1 MRASRGRNKHDTAE
15 KGGPMSITRPSAGW
29 NVRGRTTHP
38 GVVLEEDFLKPL
50 GITKNR
56 LAMETRVPANRIG
69 GIVRGTRAVTPETA
83 LRLARFF
90 GNSPEFWLNLQQM
103 YDLSN
108 ARAQAAER
116 VEREVSQFIPEAT
129 SHRKAALHPNYPSP
143 AGLSTKGRSRPKPE
157 RRKTA

>member
-1 MRASRGRNKHDTAE
+1 MAIA
-15 KGGPMSITRPSAGW
+15 RPSAGW
-29 NVRGRTTHP
+29 NVQGSTTHP
-38 GVVLEEDFLKPL
+38 GTILQEDFLKPL
-50 GITKNR
+50 GITRNS

-69 GIVRGTRAVTPETA
+69 GIVQGTRAVTPETA

-108 ARAQAAER
+108 ARTQAAEKI
-116 VEREVSQFIPEAT
+116 EKEVSPFSPEAREK
-129 SHRKAALHPNYPSP
+129 RK
-143 AGLSTKGRSRPKPE
+143 RSLNPGVAIRSLPVKSGAPRSSG

>member
-1 MRASRGRNKHDTAE
+1 
-15 KGGPMSITRPSAGW
+15 MSITRPSTGW
-29 NVRGRTTHP
+29 NLRGRTTHP

-69 GIVRGTRAVTPETA
+69 GIVQGTRAVTPETA

-103 YDLSN
+103 YDLST
-108 ARAQAAER
+108 ARAQAAEK
-116 VEREVSQFIPEAT
+116 VEKEVLPFSAEAR
-129 SHRKAALHPNYPSP
+129 SHRKAALSSKDALPIRVP
-143 AGLSTKGRSRPKPE
+143 AKGRSTPKPE

>member
-1 MRASRGRNKHDTAE
+1 MA
-15 KGGPMSITRPSAGW
+15 ITRPSTGW
-29 NVRGRTTHP
+29 NVRGKTTHP
-38 GVVLEEDFLKPL
+38 GIILQEDFLKPL

-69 GIVRGTRAVTPETA
+69 GIVQGTRAVTPETA

-108 ARAQAAER
+108 ARTQAAEK
-116 VEREVSQFIPEAT
+116 VEREVLPFNPETKSPREANPQPRYVIPAQ
-129 SHRKAALHPNYPSP
+129 
-143 AGLSTKGRSRPKPE
+143 LSSKVRSTPKPE
-157 RRKTA
+157 RRTTA